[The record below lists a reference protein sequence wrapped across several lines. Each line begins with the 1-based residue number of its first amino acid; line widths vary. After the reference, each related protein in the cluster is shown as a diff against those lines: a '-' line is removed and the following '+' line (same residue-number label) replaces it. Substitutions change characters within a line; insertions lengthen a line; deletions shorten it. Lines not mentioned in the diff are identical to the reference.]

1 VVVLAVTYESPCGI
15 NPARPLRERARP
27 AGADGNFHE
36 QGSVLFNAR
45 TDRLRERV
53 DRELSRSAA
62 KRSGGD
68 VREPKYAEFRSRP
81 CRYSGDEVW
90 VLVKGQW
97 HRLDTNEQNMRPVP
111 RSQARYRFLF
121 GADLPPLPGEA
132 FRIIAD

>member
-1 VVVLAVTYESPCGI
+1 MNRPVGSIPLDHFENEPGP
-15 NPARPLRERARP
+15 PAPMETFMSKEALPR
-27 AGADGNFHE
+27 
-36 QGSVLFNAR
+36 FNAR

-53 DRELSRSAA
+53 DRERSRSAA